1 MITSIRRHILALG
14 LLLLAAPIA
23 SAVPGDENWST
34 TFAPRGTNGE
44 VRVTLERGSDLIV
57 GGDFTQA
64 GPVAASRIA
73 VWNGTSW
80 SALGDG
86 FNGPVEAL
94 FEWNGDIYAGG
105 SFSASGATPLS
116 NLARWTGSAW
126 VDVGGGTDDTVRTMA
141 VYNAKLYVGGWFY
154 TAGAGAGQVSTEG
167 IASWDGAGWSNLSA
181 NFNSNFAIND
191 LQVHNGDLYV
201 AGSFPYTPGLNSPHL
216 CRYNGSSWFGVGN
229 GLTYVEEF
237 GSSPENAEAYELAVS
252 GGSLFVSGSF
262 NESGQGLPLDGLATW
277 NGSSWSDPGF
287 FTGYGYIPAMG
298 VVGGLL
304 HIIEPDGNLW
314 RKDGGSWSFL
324 ATGAWSVGGY
334 SSTIGNYGADVVVGG
349 SFTGFGGRYIDNI
362 ARYDGVVHG
371 LGSGQGIDDY
381 AYRLLGRGGRLLAA
395 GRFENAGGVDGTFK
409 IADWDGTDWTSLGV
423 SAMLPYGSA
432 IHSAVE
438 FGGDLI
444 VGGGF
449 TSIAGVSA
457 SRVARYDGS
466 NWHAMG
472 TGSFGN
478 VTELFVWNAQL
489 HARVELTSGVPSISR
504 WTGTAWS
511 PIGNN
516 LFGGDIYRMGDYNGK
531 LIIAGQAT
539 SVAGVTINGIAG
551 WDGASW
557 SPLGSGVAGP
567 LGPRIYGMLIQDGLI
582 YVAGYFTSV
591 GGVPAAYLA
600 TWNGTSWSQFGG
612 GANSVCYDIRSY
624 NGEIYVTGAFTTIGG
639 VAANGIAR
647 WDGTAWHALGSGL
660 AGVGNT
666 LGEYDGR
673 LYVSGNFASA
683 GGAPAASLASWSA
696 GVTSAAPETR
706 IALGPRAAPNPFGG
720 TTSLFFELSRDRQ
733 VVVEVYDIRGHRVAR
748 LHQGQMQ
755 AGRNVVTWNGT
766 DGSGQRQPAGT
777 YFIRT
782 RSGEGATTTKVN
794 LIR

>member
-1 MITSIRRHILALG
+1 MITSMRSATVALG
-14 LLLLAAPIA
+14 LLLLASSAVH
-23 SAVPGDENWST
+23 AVPGDEYWST
-34 TFAPRGTNGE
+34 DFAPRGTNGP

-57 GGDFTQA
+57 GGDFTRAGSQA
-64 GPVAASRIA
+64 ANRIA

-80 SALGDG
+80 SAMGAG

-94 FEWNGDIYAGG
+94 FEWNNELYAGG
-105 SFSASGATPLS
+105 SFSASGATSLS

-126 VDVGGGTDDTVRTMA
+126 VDVGGGTDDTVRALA

-167 IASWDGAGWSNLSA
+167 IASWDGANWNNLGA
-181 NFNSNFAIND
+181 NFNSNFSIND
-191 LQVHNGDLYV
+191 LQVFGGSLYV
-201 AGSFPYTPGLNSPHL
+201 GGNLPYATGLNSPHL
-216 CRYNGSSWFGVGN
+216 CRYDGTGWFGVGN
-229 GLTYVEEF
+229 GLTYVEDMQ
-237 GSSPENAEAYELAVS
+237 GSPENAEVYELAVV
-252 GGSLFVSGSF
+252 GGSLAVSGSF

-298 VVGGLL
+298 AVGGTL

-314 RKDGGSWSFL
+314 RKNGGSWSFL
-324 ATGAWSVGGY
+324 SAGAWSVGGY
-334 SSTIGNYGADVVVGG
+334 SSTIDAYGSDVIVGG

-362 ARYDGVVHG
+362 VRYDGVVHG
-371 LGSGQGIDDY
+371 LGSGQGIEDY
-381 AYRLLGRGGRLLAA
+381 AYRMLNRGGRLVAA
-395 GRFENAGGVDGTFK
+395 GHFENAGGVDGTYK
-409 IADWDGTDWTSLGV
+409 IADWDGTGWSSLGV
-423 SAMLPYGSA
+423 SAMQPYGSA
-432 IHSAVE
+432 IHSMVD

-457 SRVARYDGS
+457 ARVARRDGTG
-466 NWHAMG
+466 WHAMG
-472 TGSFGN
+472 TGSFGT

-489 HARVELTSGVPSISR
+489 YARVELTSGVPSISR
-504 WTGTAWS
+504 WTGTAWT

-539 SVAGVTINGIAG
+539 SVAGVTINGIAS
-551 WDGASW
+551 WDGAAW
-557 SPLGSGVAGP
+557 TPLGSGVAGP

-600 TWNGTSWSQFGG
+600 KWNGTSWSQFGG
-612 GANSVCYDIRSY
+612 GANSVCYDIRSF

-647 WDGTAWHALGSGL
+647 WDGTAWHPLGSGL

-666 LGEYDGR
+666 LGEFDGR
-673 LYVSGNFASA
+673 LYVSGSFTSA

-696 GVTSAAPETR
+696 GVTSAAPETV
-706 IALGPRAAPNPFGG
+706 IAPGPRAAPNPFGG
-720 TTSLFFELSRDRQ
+720 STSLFFELNRDRQ
-733 VVVEVYDIRGHRVAR
+733 VEVDVYDIRGHRVAR
-748 LHQGQMQ
+748 LHRGQMT
-755 AGRNVVTWNGT
+755 AGRNVVTW
-766 DGSGQRQPAGT
+766 DGADSSGRRQPAGT
-777 YFIRT
+777 YFIRS
-782 RSGEGATTTKVN
+782 RSAEGATTTKVN
-794 LIR
+794 LVH